1 MKIFLQDTTRKT
13 VFTVACAT
21 SFSLPAAA
29 AQKQPNSEYGLLIS
43 ALVHQNLASVL
54 ARRDPGSNA
63 GPGQGAASCS
73 FWIKPTAQVTRLKC
87 SGSTPGQAA
96 VLRQTIKATQF
107 PPRLPDLASW
117 RSKRSN
123 FPADCGRAV
132 HHPKCNFRPTSY
144 RLIRHE

>member
-107 PPRLPDLASW
+107 PPASRTWLRGGANGQIFLPIVAGRSTIRNATFVQLAI
-117 RSKRSN
+117 
-123 FPADCGRAV
+123 G
-132 HHPKCNFRPTSY
+132 
-144 RLIRHE
+144 